1 MNDIKFIEVWN
12 KERKKGWFSYIIIS
26 NWYLVVINLISLL
39 LLRHL
44 IGSEAFKE
52 GQTYYIF
59 SGSAIYFKAVGDLLV
74 WILNERKY
82 KKLIEKKDI

>member
-1 MNDIKFIEVWN
+1 MDDKEFFEYWN
-12 KERKKGWFSYIIIS
+12 KERKKGWFSYVIIS
-26 NWYLVVINLISLL
+26 NWYLIVINLISLL
-39 LLRHL
+39 LLKRL

-59 SGSAIYFKAVGDLLV
+59 SGTVVYFKAVGDLLV

-82 KKLIEKKDI
+82 KKLTEKKDI

>member
-1 MNDIKFIEVWN
+1 MDDKEFIEDWN
-12 KERKKGWFSYIIIS
+12 KERKKGWVSYVIIS

-44 IGSEAFKE
+44 KGPELFKE
-52 GQTYYIF
+52 GLTYYIF
-59 SGSAIYFKAVGDLLV
+59 SGTVIYFKAIGDLLV

-82 KKLIEKKDI
+82 KKLTKKNI